1 MAMNLP
7 LYAYDLI
14 SDSQGLV
21 VALGL
26 GFGFGWFLE
35 RAGFA
40 SARRLTAQFYLYDM
54 SVLKV
59 MFTAIVTAAVGIWL
73 FAAAG
78 WLDLSMVYLTPT
90 SIGAQLLGGLLLG
103 AGFIIG
109 GYCPGTSVTAAATGS
124 GDGVSFLGGFVA
136 GLLLYAVAFSGLE
149 LWANAHSLGG
159 LTLPQVFG
167 VPYWMVVVAVA
178 IMAALMFIGAEWVE
192 RRFSHLRP
200 VVR

>member
-1 MAMNLP
+1 MTLP

-14 SDSQGLV
+14 SESQGLI

-59 MFTAIVTAAVGIWL
+59 MFTAIVTAAIGLWL

-90 SIGAQLLGGLLLG
+90 SIGAQLAGGLLLG
-103 AGFIIG
+103 AGFIVG
-109 GYCPGTSVTAAATGS
+109 GYCPGTSVTAAASGS
-124 GDGVSFLGGFVA
+124 GDGAMFLGGFIA
-136 GLLLYAVAFSGLE
+136 GLLLYALAFSGLE
-149 LWANAHSLGG
+149 LWANANSLGE
-159 LTLPQVFG
+159 LTLPEVLG
-167 VPYWMVVVAVA
+167 LPYGAVVLAVLVL
-178 IMAALMFIGAEWVE
+178 AALMFAGAEWSE
-192 RRFSHLRP
+192 RRFGYLRP
-200 VVR
+200 SGR

>member
-1 MAMNLP
+1 MNLP
-7 LYAYDLI
+7 LYGYELI
-14 SDSQGLV
+14 SDTQGLA

-35 RAGFA
+35 RAGFG
-40 SARRLTAQFYLYDM
+40 SARRLAAQFYLYDM

-59 MFTAIVTAAVGIWL
+59 MFTAIVTAAVGLWL
-73 FAAAG
+73 ATAAG
-78 WLDLSMVYLTPT
+78 WLDLSLVYLTPT

-124 GDGVSFLGGFVA
+124 GDGAVFLGGFA
-136 GLLLYAVAFSGLE
+136 CGLVLYAVAFSGLE
-149 LWANAHSLGG
+149 LWANAASVGE

-167 VPYWMVVVAVA
+167 VPYGVLVLGRAVL
-178 IMAALMFIGAEWVE
+178 AALTFAGAGWAE
-192 RRFSHLRP
+192 RRFSHWRP
-200 VVR
+200 AAR

>member
-1 MAMNLP
+1 MTP
-7 LYAYDLI
+7 LYAFDLI
-14 SDSQGLV
+14 SDAQGLL

-35 RAGFA
+35 RAGFG
-40 SARRLTAQFYLYDM
+40 SARRLSAQFYLYDM
-54 SVLKV
+54 TVLKV
-59 MFTAIVTAAVGIWL
+59 MFTAIVTAAVGLWL
-73 FAAAG
+73 CAALG

-90 SIGAQLLGGLLLG
+90 SIGAQLAGGLLLG

-124 GDGVSFLGGFVA
+124 GDGLVFVGGFMA
-136 GLLLYAVAFSGLE
+136 GLLIYALAFPGLE
-149 LWANAHSLGG
+149 DWANASSLGE

-167 VPYWMVVVAVA
+167 LPYAAVVLAVVV
-178 IMAALMFIGAEWVE
+178 MAALMFAGAQWSE

-200 VVR
+200 GAR

>member
-1 MAMNLP
+1 MILP
-7 LYAYDLI
+7 LYGHELI
-14 SDSQGLV
+14 SDAQGLV

-35 RAGFA
+35 RAGFG

-59 MFTAIVTAAVGIWL
+59 MFTAIVTAAVGLWL
-73 FAAAG
+73 ASAAG
-78 WLDLSMVYLTPT
+78 WLDLSLVYLTPT

-124 GDGVSFLGGFVA
+124 GDGAVFLGGFA
-136 GLLLYAVAFSGLE
+136 SGLILYAVAFSGLE
-149 LWANAHSLGG
+149 LWANAASVGE

-167 VPYWMVVVAVA
+167 VSYGALVLGLVV
-178 IMAALMFIGAEWVE
+178 MAALMFLGAEWAE
-192 RRFSHLRP
+192 RRFSHWRP
-200 VVR
+200 AAR

>member
-1 MAMNLP
+1 MNLP
-7 LYAYDLI
+7 LYGHELI
-14 SDSQGLV
+14 SDAQGLA

-35 RAGFA
+35 RAGFG

-59 MFTAIVTAAVGIWL
+59 MFTAIVTAAVGLWL
-73 FAAAG
+73 ASAAG
-78 WLDLSMVYLTPT
+78 WLDLSLVYLTPT

-124 GDGVSFLGGFVA
+124 GDGAVFLAGFA
-136 GLLLYAVAFSGLE
+136 SGLILYAVAFSGVE
-149 LWANAHSLGG
+149 LWANAASLGE

-167 VPYWMVVVAVA
+167 VSYGALVLALV
-178 IMAALMFIGAEWVE
+178 IMAALMFLGAEWAE
-192 RRFSHLRP
+192 RRFSHWRP
-200 VVR
+200 AGR